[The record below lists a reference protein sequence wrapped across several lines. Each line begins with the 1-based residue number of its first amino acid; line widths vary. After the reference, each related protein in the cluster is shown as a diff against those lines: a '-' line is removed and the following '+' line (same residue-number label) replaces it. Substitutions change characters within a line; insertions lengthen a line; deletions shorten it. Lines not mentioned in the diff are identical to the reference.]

1 MDIEVLLR
9 VIAIVVAA
17 SLLFVNFD
25 IKPYVSYVKNL
36 FKRKPRL
43 IPETQVSEATSFIE
57 VVETWHTLRNQ
68 CELLE
73 LKSAVEKIDEVFP
86 LLNTEE

>member
-9 VIAIVVAA
+9 VVAIVIAA

-25 IKPYVSYVKNL
+25 IKPYLSYVRNL
-36 FKRKPRL
+36 FKRKPRTT
-43 IPETQVSEATSFIE
+43 PEVQVASASFIE

-68 CELLE
+68 CESLE

>member
-1 MDIEVLLR
+1 MDTEVLLR
-9 VIAIVVAA
+9 LIAIAVAA
-17 SLLFVNFD
+17 TLLFVNFD
-25 IKPYVSYVKNL
+25 IKPYVAYVKNL
-36 FKRKPRL
+36 FKRKPS
-43 IPETQVSEATSFIE
+43 PEVQAQATSFIE

-68 CELLE
+68 CESLE

>member
-1 MDIEVLLR
+1 MDTEVLLR
-9 VIAIVVAA
+9 LIAIAVAA
-17 SLLFVNFD
+17 TLLFVNFD
-25 IKPYVSYVKNL
+25 IKPYVTYVKNL
-36 FKRKPRL
+36 FKRKPS
-43 IPETQVSEATSFIE
+43 PEVQAQAASFIE

-68 CELLE
+68 CESLE